1 MEEPLNYETA
11 YAELEEIY
19 DAINNDQVSVDTLAE
34 KVKRAAL
41 LIEFCQAK
49 LKSTEEEI
57 SKVVAKLVPAK
68 DGANTD

>member
-1 MEEPLNYETA
+1 MYHFA
-11 YAELEEIY
+11 IGY
-19 DAINNDQVSVDTLAE
+19 DYHVAE

-57 SKVVAKLVPAK
+57 SQVVAKLCPVKPATGTTGQQ
-68 DGANTD
+68 DEYDLPF